1 MEGHETRSP
10 SIPRHLKVDTHHYTS
25 LPRATG
31 HASRTGG
38 MLADLG
44 HEKDTQRHTNMHTD
58 TDIGTGLQEGMT
70 DNAPLPWNDPE
81 YVRFVQALDGQS
93 NKVSTDGMSRVG
105 MGQGDRNTSPSEVYQ
120 SLLKRERR
128 ALDTVDRVVND
139 ARKTELAS
147 LELVDLPMRDLARRA
162 LTTGKSIM
170 DDLVEANSAADIGH
184 ALVSGDRKVFL
195 GGALI
200 MIAIASAL
208 VSSFSPGR

>member
-1 MEGHETRSP
+1 MH
-10 SIPRHLKVDTHHYTS
+10 
-25 LPRATG
+25 
-31 HASRTGG
+31 
-38 MLADLG
+38 ADLVC
-44 HEKDTQRHTNMHTD
+44 EKDAPMHTD
-58 TDIGTGLQEGMT
+58 TDIGAGSQEGMT
-70 DNAPLPWNDPE
+70 NNAPLPWNDPE

-93 NKVSTDGMSRVG
+93 NKISSDGMSRKG
-105 MGQGDRNTSPSEVYQ
+105 MGQDEKNTSPSEVYQ

-162 LTTGKSIM
+162 MTTGKSMM
-170 DDLVEANSAADIGH
+170 DDLVEANCAADIGH

-200 MIAIASAL
+200 IIAIASAL